1 MNTKKL
7 FTTLAAIGFASVG
20 LIGAHTASAA
30 VILNAGNADC
40 SGVQP
45 APNDQ
50 PGVEA
55 DFKLKCATGDVSQLY
70 KSDFGGSD
78 SGPYADSYDTDF
90 SPGVDPSNAD
100 IMYVVGPGHFRVQQ
114 AVRPGEG
121 WRRQS
126 NVLRVGYQRLERH
139 GHVVHDRPGTTS
151 RARFPMSPSGER
163 RGAEVPEPGP
173 IGLLGAGLIA
183 LYFARRRIAAR

>member
-90 SPGVDPSNAD
+90 SPGVEPSNAD
-100 IMYVVGPGHFRVQQ
+100 IMYVLAPFISGYSKLFVLAKDGAADPTYY
-114 AVRPGEG
+114 G
-121 WRRQS
+121 WNISGWNGTDTLSITAWNGIQGAIS
-126 NVLRVGYQRLERH
+126 NVSIW
-139 GHVVHDRPGTTS
+139 GTK
-151 RARFPMSPSGER
+151 
-163 RGAEVPEPGP
+163 GAEVPEPGP

-183 LYFARRRIAAR
+183 LFWARRRIAAR